1 MSILFLKIFLSTF
14 FLTVIFE
21 KLGHT
26 PHLLDHPIKRS
37 AHSYPIPSGGGAVVV
52 IVFLVVATSLFL
64 NDRIPVNE
72 YHALMGGSLIAVL
85 GFADDVSSLS
95 LWVRLPTQFVAA
107 FWVVY
112 SLGGVPSIDFSFFQL
127 SNSEILIL
135 LGVLALIWLLN
146 LYNFMDGAD
155 GLAGTELIFVTSMS
169 LVFAIIAGDNL
180 VALISAI
187 LISSISG
194 FPSVVILLISG
205 LFIGRSGLGLV
216 EPLDLGQGLETIV
229 GLLVCLVL
237 FEGGL
242 NLKLPEGNIRNTVL
256 RISLIRLFISLS
268 AGIFIAHWLAGLS
281 WPVAGVYSA
290 IVLATGPTVVSPLVD
305 QIKLVSPL
313 SEVLKAEGLVLEP
326 IGAVLALLLLELILG
341 DLHGIKE
348 VFIALMQRL
357 GGGVLIGISS
367 GWLLSEILK
376 KIKNETSFGIELQ
389 VTLGFIFLVYG
400 ICEYILPESGLPAS
414 VAAGFIVGKR
424 EIIDKERLDNLI
436 GELAQL
442 AITVL
447 FPLLASDV
455 SWGELSPL
463 GWGGIICV
471 LMLMIIVRPIS
482 ISLATMGGELDVKQR
497 VFLSW
502 LAPRGIVTA
511 AVASLFSIRLEQ
523 AGVLGAGRLQGLVF
537 LTILM
542 TVGIQGLTARPLA
555 NFLNLI
561 DKEI

>member
-1 MSILFLKIFLSTF
+1 MTP
-14 FLTVIFE
+14 E
-21 KLGHT
+21 RLG
-26 PHLLDHPIKRS
+26 LLWGI
-37 AHSYPIPSGGGAVVV
+37 
-52 IVFLVVATSLFL
+52 T
-64 NDRIPVNE
+64 
-72 YHALMGGSLIAVL
+72 
-85 GFADDVSSLS
+85 
-95 LWVRLPTQFVAA
+95 
-107 FWVVY
+107 
-112 SLGGVPSIDFSFFQL
+112 
-127 SNSEILIL
+127 
-135 LGVLALIWLLN
+135 
-146 LYNFMDGAD
+146 
-155 GLAGTELIFVTSMS
+155 
-169 LVFAIIAGDNL
+169 VFAGAC
-180 VALISAI
+180 AR

-194 FPSVVILLISG
+194 FPSVVILLLSG

-256 RISLIRLFISLS
+256 KISLIRLFISLS
-268 AGIFIAHWLAGLS
+268 AGIFVAHWLAGLS

-376 KIKNETSFGIELQ
+376 KIKNEASFGIELQ
-389 VTLGFIFLVYG
+389 VTLGFIFLIYG

-482 ISLATMGGELDVKQR
+482 ISLATMGRELDMKQR
-497 VFLSW
+497 VFLAW

-555 NFLNLI
+555 DFLNLI
-561 DKEI
+561 DKEK

>member
-1 MSILFLKIFLSTF
+1 MTP
-14 FLTVIFE
+14 E
-21 KLGHT
+21 RLG
-26 PHLLDHPIKRS
+26 LLWGI
-37 AHSYPIPSGGGAVVV
+37 
-52 IVFLVVATSLFL
+52 T
-64 NDRIPVNE
+64 
-72 YHALMGGSLIAVL
+72 
-85 GFADDVSSLS
+85 
-95 LWVRLPTQFVAA
+95 
-107 FWVVY
+107 
-112 SLGGVPSIDFSFFQL
+112 
-127 SNSEILIL
+127 
-135 LGVLALIWLLN
+135 
-146 LYNFMDGAD
+146 
-155 GLAGTELIFVTSMS
+155 
-169 LVFAIIAGDNL
+169 VFAGAC
-180 VALISAI
+180 AR
-187 LISSISG
+187 LISSVSG

-376 KIKNETSFGIELQ
+376 KIKNEASFGIELQ

-555 NFLNLI
+555 SFLNLT

>member
-1 MSILFLKIFLSTF
+1 MTP
-14 FLTVIFE
+14 E
-21 KLGHT
+21 RLG
-26 PHLLDHPIKRS
+26 LLWGI
-37 AHSYPIPSGGGAVVV
+37 
-52 IVFLVVATSLFL
+52 T
-64 NDRIPVNE
+64 
-72 YHALMGGSLIAVL
+72 
-85 GFADDVSSLS
+85 
-95 LWVRLPTQFVAA
+95 
-107 FWVVY
+107 
-112 SLGGVPSIDFSFFQL
+112 
-127 SNSEILIL
+127 
-135 LGVLALIWLLN
+135 
-146 LYNFMDGAD
+146 
-155 GLAGTELIFVTSMS
+155 
-169 LVFAIIAGDNL
+169 VFAGAC
-180 VALISAI
+180 AR
-187 LISSISG
+187 LISSVSG

-376 KIKNETSFGIELQ
+376 KIKNEASFGIELQ

-482 ISLATMGGELDVKQR
+482 ISLATMGGELDIKQR
-497 VFLSW
+497 AFLSW

>member
-1 MSILFLKIFLSTF
+1 MTP
-14 FLTVIFE
+14 E
-21 KLGHT
+21 RLG
-26 PHLLDHPIKRS
+26 LLWGI
-37 AHSYPIPSGGGAVVV
+37 
-52 IVFLVVATSLFL
+52 T
-64 NDRIPVNE
+64 
-72 YHALMGGSLIAVL
+72 
-85 GFADDVSSLS
+85 
-95 LWVRLPTQFVAA
+95 
-107 FWVVY
+107 
-112 SLGGVPSIDFSFFQL
+112 
-127 SNSEILIL
+127 
-135 LGVLALIWLLN
+135 
-146 LYNFMDGAD
+146 
-155 GLAGTELIFVTSMS
+155 
-169 LVFAIIAGDNL
+169 VFAGAC
-180 VALISAI
+180 AR
-187 LISSISG
+187 LISSVSG

-376 KIKNETSFGIELQ
+376 KIKNEASFGFELQ
-389 VTLGFIFLVYG
+389 VSLGFIFLVYG